1 MQPVGNL
8 GTGLHLISSLSKC
21 APGELSQ
28 CVSSLEHP
36 QERCGGRTAGF
47 LGEFNS
53 QCYAVQIWGLF
64 NGTEVQ
70 SETEASFFSVLGD
83 AGEVCLLCTLMR
95 SSG

>member
-1 MQPVGNL
+1 MVV
-8 GTGLHLISSLSKC
+8 
-21 APGELSQ
+21 ELQ
-28 CVSSLEHP
+28 D
-36 QERCGGRTAGF
+36 F
-47 LGEFNS
+47 WGEFNS

-70 SETEASFFSVLGD
+70 SESEASFFSVLGD